1 MPSERAIE
9 NFRSQVRFQVTKF
22 QYLLFTIATIS
33 ILALGF
39 SSIVQSNST
48 IKEAR
53 VLSDVET
60 PAASIIF
67 TQRETLVYATRLAQW
82 SNGGTT
88 RRNVQIARNILAQ
101 RLAVID
107 TSGRSMGDRAQQQ
120 YWDVLKKSDEIVAA
134 ASPGIL
140 PESEHA
146 PISRIISPIIDE
158 ILAQSR
164 ALVVSYQRSVD
175 KEMVANA
182 QRTADRDR
190 LNLLF
195 FYIFLVSGS
204 LFLLLNA
211 RTNFKNYRAARNSL
225 EREQQQL
232 NLAIEELRRSQS
244 TVIELQDLN
253 EAKTAFIS
261 TVNHELRTPLT
272 SIIGYIEL
280 INELRKADPAA
291 DISKYFD
298 VLDRNAQILL
308 HVVESILTISKIDSK
323 QKVRLKEKVSINEVI
338 DNAIFIMKP
347 AIENSEQKITFK
359 AEEELFVEG
368 DAGQL
373 SQVLIN
379 LIGNANKFSP
389 RDSTIEIS
397 LGAAVLKYGAE
408 YARITVVDHGIGI
421 PEEDIENL
429 TVRFFRAKNT
439 DSGQYPG
446 TGLGLSIVQQIIDLH
461 GGKLDISSSLGKG
474 TTITLLIP
482 LFLSDEGKMI
492 QDRRGDVI
500 ARAIASLEDAT
511 AINAEGVTH
520 AIGGTIGFYGFEE
533 EGRQI
538 VDYSRSLAGKDIS
551 EVDFERDK
559 AGLLSLLIEAQENMS
574 GGKNE

>member
-1 MPSERAIE
+1 MPTERALE
-9 NFRSQVRFQVTKF
+9 NYRSQVRFQVTKF
-22 QYLLFTIATIS
+22 QYLLFAVATFS

-48 IKEAR
+48 IEEAQ

-82 SNGGTT
+82 SNGGTS

-107 TSGRSMGDRAQQQ
+107 TSGKSMGERAQQP
-120 YWDVLKKSDEIVAA
+120 YWDVLRKSDAIVAA
-134 ASPGIL
+134 ALPGIL
-140 PESEHA
+140 PESQHQA
-146 PISRIISPIIDE
+146 INSLISPIIDE

-164 ALVVSYQRSVD
+164 ELVVSYQRSVD
-175 KEMVANA
+175 QEMIENA
-182 QRTADRDR
+182 QRNADRDR

-195 FYIFLVSGS
+195 FYIFLVCGS
-204 LFLLLNA
+204 LFLVLNA

-232 NLAIEELRRSQS
+232 NQAIAELRRTQS

-280 INELRKADPAA
+280 IHELRESDPTA
-291 DISKYFD
+291 DISQYFD

-323 QKVRLKEKVSINEVI
+323 QTAKSKEKVCINEII
-338 DNAIFIMKP
+338 DNAIFIMRP
-347 AIENSEQKITFK
+347 AIEGSEQTVSFK

-368 DAGQL
+368 DPGQL

-379 LIGNANKFSP
+379 IIGNANKFSP
-389 RDSTIEIS
+389 KNSTIEIS
-397 LGAAVLKYGAE
+397 LGSAVLKEGAE
-408 YARITVVDHGIGI
+408 FARITIVDHGIGI

-446 TGLGLSIVQQIIDLH
+446 TGLGLSIVQQIMDLH
-461 GGKLDISSSLGKG
+461 DGTLSISSSLGGG

-482 LFLSDEGKMI
+482 LFRSAEDKMI
-492 QDRRGDVI
+492 HDRRGDVI
-500 ARAIASLEDAT
+500 ARSIASLEDAT
-511 AINAEGVTH
+511 ANNAEGVTH
-520 AIGGTIGFYGFEE
+520 AIGGTIGFYGFEN
-533 EGRQI
+533 EGREVI
-538 VDYSRSLAGKDIS
+538 NYSRSLAGKAIS
-551 EVDFERDK
+551 AVDFERDK
-559 AGLLSLLIEAQENMS
+559 ARLLSLLREAQENVT
-574 GGKNE
+574 GDDNE

>member
-1 MPSERAIE
+1 MPSEGAIE
-9 NFRSQVRFQVTKF
+9 NYRSQVRFQVTKF

-48 IKEAR
+48 IKEAK

-82 SNGGTT
+82 SNGGTS

-107 TSGRSMGDRAQQQ
+107 TSGRSMGDRAQGP
-120 YWDVLKKSDEIVAA
+120 YWDVLKKADAIVAA

-140 PESEHA
+140 PENEHA
-146 PISRIISPIIDE
+146 PINRIISPIIDE

-190 LNLLF
+190 LNLFF
-195 FYIFLVSGS
+195 FYLFLVSGT
-204 LFLLLNA
+204 LFLSLNA
-211 RTNFKNYRAARNSL
+211 RTNFKNYRVARNSL

-232 NLAIEELRRSQS
+232 NLAIEELRRTQS

-280 INELRKADPAA
+280 INELRQADPAA

-323 QKVRLKEKVSINEVI
+323 QNVRLKEKVSINEII

-397 LGAAVLKYGAE
+397 LSAAVLQFGAE

-461 GGKLDISSSLGKG
+461 DGKLSISSSLGGG

-500 ARAIASLEDAT
+500 ARAIASLEDAS

-533 EGRQI
+533 EGRKI

-559 AGLLSLLIEAQENMS
+559 AGLLSILIEAQENMS
-574 GGKNE
+574 GGNNE